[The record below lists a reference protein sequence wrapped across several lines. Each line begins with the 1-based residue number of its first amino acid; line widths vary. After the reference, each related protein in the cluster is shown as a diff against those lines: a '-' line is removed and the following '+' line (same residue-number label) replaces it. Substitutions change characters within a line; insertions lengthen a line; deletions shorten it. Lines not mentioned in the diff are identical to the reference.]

1 MSHPGG
7 ARGRVTRRG
16 AALRAPL
23 AATALLSL
31 ARRPAVARADDVEGK
46 LSGEVGGWI
55 AQSPLLPGAVG
66 RLGRLTGSAPN
77 QVAQVEEALATD
89 ADPVE
94 AAALQA
100 EVQAIEK
107 EVATVDEL
115 EQRGATAEAERE
127 ARGIQEQITDI
138 FSILS
143 RGS

>member
-1 MSHPGG
+1 MQPGG
-7 ARGRVTRRG
+7 AKGRVTRR

-23 AATALLSL
+23 AAAALLSL

-46 LSGEVGGWI
+46 LTGEVRILGSTVACGG
-55 AQSPLLPGAVG
+55 AASALLRAPD
-66 RLGRLTGSAPN
+66 RLRPP

-107 EVATVDEL
+107 EVAEVDEL
-115 EQRGATAEAERE
+115 EQQGATAEAEKE

-143 RGS
+143 LGK